1 MCDAPS
7 LYATRAATLSDQ
19 PLLAAPI
26 GWSAH
31 ELRSCEHKVF
41 GTTKTEARADPVQ
54 DELVGPGLDRE
65 PDPVQ
70 DELGIVCDFSVGTRK
85 AQLQFGPNASG
96 ATPSWRPRA
105 HSSRSAQ
112 ALERRRQAQRK
123 RSSESCLQSL
133 FGRVGRASAFP

>member
-7 LYATRAATLSDQ
+7 LYATRAATLLPISLSLLL
-19 PLLAAPI
+19 PLAGVPTNFVRA
-26 GWSAH
+26 S
-31 ELRSCEHKVF
+31 
-41 GTTKTEARADPVQ
+41 TKSSRPVQ

-112 ALERRRQAQRK
+112 ALESRRQAQRK

>member
-7 LYATRAATLSDQ
+7 LYATRAATLLPISLSLLL
-19 PLLAAPI
+19 PLACPRT
-26 GWSAH
+26 SFV
-31 ELRSCEHKVF
+31 HKVF
-41 GTTKTEARADPVQ
+41 ADLDPVQ

-65 PDPVQ
+65 PNPVQ

>member
-1 MCDAPS
+1 M
-7 LYATRAATLSDQ
+7 
-19 PLLAAPI
+19 
-26 GWSAH
+26 
-31 ELRSCEHKVF
+31 HKVF
-41 GTTKTEARADPVQ
+41 ADPVQ

-105 HSSRSAQ
+105 HSSSSAQ
-112 ALERRRQAQRK
+112 ALESRRQAQRK

>member
-7 LYATRAATLSDQ
+7 LYATRAATLLPISLSLLL
-19 PLLAAPI
+19 PLAGVPTNFV
-26 GWSAH
+26 
-31 ELRSCEHKVF
+31 HKVF
-41 GTTKTEARADPVQ
+41 ADPVQ

>member
-1 MCDAPS
+1 M
-7 LYATRAATLSDQ
+7 
-19 PLLAAPI
+19 
-26 GWSAH
+26 
-31 ELRSCEHKVF
+31 
-41 GTTKTEARADPVQ
+41 Q